1 MKKLPILVKEIV
13 LSRQDNLM
21 VTVEREREREREKGQ
36 EAILLMSVL
45 DCVNYIS
52 DRSPENNLSMEL
64 YFYQYIIMTKKDG
77 SFLCMHLNL
86 HMDSHNDNGH

>member
-52 DRSPENNLSMEL
+52 DRSPENN
-64 YFYQYIIMTKKDG
+64 
-77 SFLCMHLNL
+77 
-86 HMDSHNDNGH
+86 